1 MPIPLIVPI
10 VVGAGSFIAGALSR
24 QPEINRLK
32 KQVKV
37 LQEQI
42 EKLQFVIQ
50 EQQRQIEEYK
60 LRYKALKGYHWI
72 EKRKCMGVT
81 KGFLVL
87 QYAFKEYIE
96 LSIAQASGKNINEN
110 ELRFYNAYNA
120 LMSDIVIPDTEKL
133 FINVFIK
140 GLYRDEIEHLIPLN
154 EGDQKTLINRVE
166 TADVN

>member
-1 MPIPLIVPI
+1 
-10 VVGAGSFIAGALSR
+10 
-24 QPEINRLK
+24 
-32 KQVKV
+32 
-37 LQEQI
+37 
-42 EKLQFVIQ
+42 
-50 EQQRQIEEYK
+50 
-60 LRYKALKGYHWI
+60 
-72 EKRKCMGVT
+72 MGVT